1 MPAIDMEYV
10 SGSSS
15 QKVYEDGTSETR
27 TILDHTQATG
37 RSEKVSLVYSTSST
51 NR

>member
-15 QKVYEDGTSETR
+15 DEVDEDGTSETR
-27 TILDHTQATG
+27 TILPHTQAT
-37 RSEKVSLVYSTSST
+37 EKVSLVYSTW
-51 NR
+51 NLL

>member
-15 QKVYEDGTSETR
+15 EEVDEDGTNETR
-27 TILDHTQATG
+27 TILAHTQATG
-37 RSEKVSLVYSTSST
+37 RSEKVSLVYSTWDLL
-51 NR
+51 